1 MLLFR
6 KGMAEVFIAGNNS
19 MAPAIMSGDRII
31 ADKTAYD
38 KTEPQRSDVVFFKNP
53 ENRKQSRIRRIVA
66 LGGDT
71 VECKN
76 GQLLVNG
83 QPLERQWVKTMALP
97 GKEKIESDIF
107 YETNNGVRYQ
117 VLIAKSSPPAD
128 FGPVTVPPY
137 QCFIMSDNRN
147 EPGDSRHFGSI
158 STGAIR
164 GKFRYLFWP
173 GRDWSRFG
181 KVE

>member
-1 MLLFR
+1 
-6 KGMAEVFIAGNNS
+6 
-19 MAPAIMSGDRII
+19 
-31 ADKTAYD
+31 
-38 KTEPQRSDVVFFKNP
+38 
-53 ENRKQSRIRRIVA
+53 VA

-71 VECKN
+71 VEYKN
-76 GQLLVNG
+76 GQLLING
-83 QPLERQWVKTMALP
+83 FPLERQWVKTMALP

-137 QCFIMSDNRN
+137 HCFVMCDNRN
-147 EPGDSRHFGSI
+147 ELGDSRQFGSI

-164 GKFRYLFWP
+164 GKFRYLYWP
-173 GRDWSRFG
+173 RKDWSRFG
-181 KVE
+181 RVE